1 MTPRLKD
8 TLFKASSISLRKA
21 EEKHPTFPAVAFD
34 EVIPLDAIRQRNDIQ
49 ESEGSHTISGILLE
63 EVYEFLEAL
72 ENNDYSSALSEAG
85 DVIAVLLRALGTV
98 STSS

>member
-49 ESEGSHTISGILLE
+49 ESEGRHTISGILLE

-72 ENNDYSSALSEAG
+72 DGDDYEAMLEEAG
-85 DVIAVLLRALGTV
+85 DIVAVLLRALAAKTR
-98 STSS
+98 

>member
-1 MTPRLKD
+1 MTPSLKD
-8 TLFKASSISLRKA
+8 SLFKASGISLRKA

-49 ESEGSHTISGILLE
+49 ESERRHTISGILLE

-72 ENNDYSSALSEAG
+72 ESNDYEAMLSEAG
-85 DVIAVLLRALGTV
+85 DIVAVLLRALAAKANN
-98 STSS
+98 